1 MVLEENEVSALLNK
15 SGPRRTPR
23 QPARVCE
30 GRGWLSVP
38 RASPPSAVLQGRGA
52 EAARPAPGAH
62 AAWFGTQPNPSSG
75 TG

>member
-38 RASPPSAVLQGRGA
+38 RAPPPSAMLQGRGA

-62 AAWFGTQPNPSSG
+62 AA
-75 TG
+75 